1 MEKRRK
7 FWLAQFLAKEVFI
20 LKEMLAAH
28 PLNIPPCLSPAAD
41 GFPHSVALGTLKM
54 WSWQHLHLM
63 AKGLAWEGEDSCLRM

>member
-28 PLNIPPCLSPAAD
+28 PPNIPLACLLLQTAFHILWLW
-41 GFPHSVALGTLKM
+41 GH
-54 WSWQHLHLM
+54 
-63 AKGLAWEGEDSCLRM
+63 